1 MNNQNYLR
9 AEKFFEIPVMI
20 SVLMLI
26 PVLIIEYTQQMLS
39 SVALYL
45 NWGIWVVFLLEYVHL
60 LILSENKK
68 EYVLNH
74 KLELFIVIGSIP
86 FVPQGLESSRFLR
99 FVRLPRLLR
108 VLQLFRLAVVVAKFG
123 ADIKAIFNS
132 RGLRSIV
139 YATIFLIIFFGFL
152 FFVSEPEVE
161 TFSDGIWWALVTIT
175 TVGYGDITPYTTLG
189 RIVASSLMILGIG
202 FIATITATVSA
213 YFLSNF
219 GEKQTTLDDVL
230 VKLEKIENEIEKIKE
245 EKNE

>member
-1 MNNQNYLR
+1 MGCIFIGVCPLTNSFWKQKRLCSKSQIGTFYCNWLNTICSPR
-9 AEKFFEIPVMI
+9 IR
-20 SVLMLI
+20 
-26 PVLIIEYTQQMLS
+26 IIEIST
-39 SVALYL
+39 
-45 NWGIWVVFLLEYVHL
+45 FC
-60 LILSENKK
+60 KTTK
-68 EYVLNH
+68 TT
-74 KLELFIVIGSIP
+74 
-86 FVPQGLESSRFLR
+86 
-99 FVRLPRLLR
+99 R

-202 FIATITATVSA
+202 FIATITATVSLIS
-213 YFLSNF
+213 YRI
-219 GEKQTTLDDVL
+219 
-230 VKLEKIENEIEKIKE
+230 LEKNKLLLMMLSSNSKTL
-245 EKNE
+245 KMK